1 MRQDT
6 FVKVSVKAKRLRAGW
21 DDDYLA
27 HLLATA

>member
-6 FVKVSVKAKRLRAGW
+6 FVKVGVKAKRLRA